1 MFTTAYPAT
10 MSRRYDADFDAIYG
24 GPDRGDIAFFVGL
37 AGETSGSICE
47 IGAGTGRVLFP
58 VAHADPGRAVTA
70 IEPSEAMRQC
80 FEQNLHR
87 DHPALVGRIALQA
100 GSFQD
105 IPLSDA
111 SQGYVF
117 GAFRSFQHV
126 LTVED
131 QLRALAEMKRVTQP
145 GGLIAFDL
153 FDPDYATLQTTEAR
167 CVAVAQGADGRVIER
182 WDAFRID
189 RVAQLAHLHFRWIE
203 RDRDGAIVAIEND
216 GYTVRYTFPQ
226 ELLHLLARAGFEDV
240 QLLGGHDR
248 RPLGEVPDELIVLAR
263 VP

>member
-80 FEQNLHR
+80 VEQNLHR

-167 CVAVAQGADGRVIER
+167 CVAVAQGADGRVIEPR
-182 WDAFRID
+182 
-189 RVAQLAHLHFRWIE
+189 
-203 RDRDGAIVAIEND
+203 GAIGASAFSLD
-216 GYTVRYTFPQ
+216 RTGPRWSHRGDRKRR
-226 ELLHLLARAGFEDV
+226 LHGALYLSAGAAAPA
-240 QLLGGHDR
+240 GTGR
-248 RPLGEVPDELIVLAR
+248 IRGCATPWRPRPAAAG
-263 VP
+263 